1 MMCQRNL
8 QKTMNKPL
16 PIAIY
21 IPDEDAKKFLLFQE
35 YYDVFTMMVE
45 HGAFGVR
52 NGSVTMHFDKKGSL
66 KAINRADI
74 LYSARFDE

>member
-1 MMCQRNL
+1 
-8 QKTMNKPL
+8 MNKTPD
-16 PIAIY
+16 IAIFV
-21 IPDEDAKKFLLFQE
+21 PDEEAKKFLMFQQ

-45 HGAFGVR
+45 HGAFKVK
-52 NGSVTMHFDKKGSL
+52 NGSVTMHFDKRGNL